1 MVQLI
6 FENIR
11 VIISTLY
18 FDCIFSLFQ
27 DYKGVPQPIK
37 KKKKNTLSIKK
48 SPIFY
53 FFVFKKEKK
62 NGKQK
67 CIFLSAF

>member
-37 KKKKNTLSIKK
+37 KKQKHSFYKKNPL
-48 SPIFY
+48 
-53 FFVFKKEKK
+53 FF
-62 NGKQK
+62 
-67 CIFLSAF
+67 IFLFSKKKKKW